1 MMRGEIFQVSVSNGG
16 VPKHAVASARATHGG
31 LEGDRQRD
39 LRAHG
44 GPERAV
50 CLWSLEVIAKLC
62 GEGHDLSPGAAGENI
77 TALGLDWS
85 AVVPGA
91 RLRVGDDVLLEV
103 TMYTT
108 PCWKNARWFK
118 DGDFSRMDQ
127 DTHPGDARVY
137 ARVIEDGVV
146 AQGDRIE
153 VVEES
158 SAERA
163 WRLQPMTYRWPR
175 DF

>member
-1 MMRGEIFQVSVSNGG
+1 MTTGEVFQVSVSNGG
-16 VPKHAVASARATHGG
+16 VPKHAVAGARATHLG
-31 LEGDRQRD
+31 LDGDRQKD
-39 LRAHG
+39 LRVHG
-44 GPERAV
+44 GPDRAI

-91 RLRVGDDVLLEV
+91 RLRVGDDVLLEI

-127 DTHPGDARVY
+127 NEHPGDARVY
-137 ARVIEDGVV
+137 ARVIEEGTVT
-146 AQGDRIE
+146 QGDRIE
-153 VVEES
+153 VISES